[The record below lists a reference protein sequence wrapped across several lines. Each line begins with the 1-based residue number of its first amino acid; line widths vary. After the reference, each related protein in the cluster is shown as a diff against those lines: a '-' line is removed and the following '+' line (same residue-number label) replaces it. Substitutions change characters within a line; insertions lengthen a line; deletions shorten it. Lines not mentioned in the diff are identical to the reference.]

1 MLQNPIYIYT
11 DLVRTCRYSICW
23 NSCLQTCL
31 CSIFLGGWIMVYI
44 LSAGSLLYIYMWPQ
58 WTMNYM
64 QVAADAA
71 VCPWKKIHTYIYIYE
86 FENRM
91 SVGTNTSIFVK
102 GWTSNRRNG
111 HARCLTLPTPIRQGE
126 RWPGSESLNSP
137 LGYLFIGY
145 LGISDPPKICV
156 FWQMIPRPRPCLVF
170 VHFFWT
176 IRCL

>member
-1 MLQNPIYIYT
+1 MGMCQSSSGAKTHGVTNRLYIYIHTYRYIYIHTYIHKHIYIYGHNGPWM
-11 DLVRTCRYSICW
+11 TCRSQRM
-23 NSCLQTCL
+23 LL
-31 CSIFLGGWIMVYI
+31 CAPGK
-44 LSAGSLLYIYMWPQ
+44 
-58 WTMNYM
+58 N
-64 QVAADAA
+64 
-71 VCPWKKIHTYIYIYE
+71 IHIYIYE

-126 RWPGSESLNSP
+126 RWPGSSESLNSP

-145 LGISDPPKICV
+145 LGMSDPPKICV

-176 IRCL
+176 IRCF